1 MGYVRKPSADRHNG
15 DEPVLYRDSK
25 GKAAV
30 VPTNSVRTH
39 ASMSGQFLPFG
50 KRPFGNRPLAALSKK
65 PEYIFL
71 VGREGTL
78 LKQRERLLE
87 TAGYKS
93 ISISPEEAVLESRK
107 PQETISVF
115 CHSLTS
121 VERVQLAASFL
132 RYTPSTR
139 LLLISQRSNLNFE
152 VMLFHSVVTL
162 EDGPEVLVQ
171 EIHRLAKAA

>member
-1 MGYVRKPSADRHNG
+1 MGYVRKTSAEIENNDNS
-15 DEPVLYRDSK
+15 VLFSESE
-25 GKAAV
+25 GKATVISTSSA
-30 VPTNSVRTH
+30 RTH
-39 ASMSGQFLPFG
+39 ASMPGQFLPFG
-50 KRPFGNRPLAALSKK
+50 KRPFGNRRLPALSKK

-71 VGREGTL
+71 VGREEAL
-78 LKQRERLLE
+78 LKQREQLLRI
-87 TAGYKS
+87 AGYKS

-121 VERVQLAASFL
+121 VERVQLSARFL

-139 LLLISQRSNLNFE
+139 LLLVSQRSNLNFE
-152 VMLFHSVVTL
+152 VMLFHGVVAL

-171 EIHRLAKAA
+171 EVHRLAKVA